1 MFCARQTLTGSFNLW
16 ESAEWLEEVLIHAR
30 EELFAITLRINYFC
44 PLKFCYRILQVSKA
58 SGQSSRERI
67 REGLLRTKKTSTGN
81 CKVEKIG
88 KITKQST
95 PLFLHSSWCPIKHS

>member
-30 EELFAITLRINYFC
+30 EELFGITLRINYFC

-67 REGLLRTKKTSTGN
+67 REGLLRTKKHQQATAMW
-81 CKVEKIG
+81 KRLG
-88 KITKQST
+88 K
-95 PLFLHSSWCPIKHS
+95 